1 MKNSILVIFKKELAR
16 FFGDKRLFFTTV
28 LLPGLVI
35 FIMYSIMGDT
45 MSSTF
50 GSEDKVF
57 DVAAANIPLSLQ
69 SAFES
74 EQYNIINYE
83 IGDIEKIKSK
93 IADKEYELCVVFP
106 DNFDEALK
114 NYKGGNAKENA
125 PNVQIYYNS
134 ASIDSSNAYAQMR
147 DVLSGAEEQVCNVFN
162 VNYSPDNEENIYD
175 MASEEESSGMLFAM
189 VLPMIL
195 MTLMYSSCAALAP
208 ESIAGE
214 KERGTIASLLITPIP
229 RNHIVIGKVMAL
241 SVMALL
247 SGLSSFL
254 GTLLSMPKLVGTM
267 GDEMSGI
274 SAAYYSPFDFFMLI
288 LVILS
293 TVILFITAISIF
305 STIAK
310 NVKEASTMVLPLM
323 IVVMLI
329 SFSSMYSS
337 QAKEELVWYLIPV
350 YNSVESM
357 VGIFLFSA
365 SPVSVL
371 VTIAVNLIAS
381 TAGFFV
387 LSKLFKNENV
397 MFGK

>member
-74 EQYNIINYE
+74 DQYNIINYE

-106 DNFDEALK
+106 DSFDEALK

>member
-74 EQYNIINYE
+74 DQYNIINYE

-134 ASIDSSNAYAQMR
+134 ASIDSSHAYAQMR

>member
-106 DNFDEALK
+106 DSFDEALK

-134 ASIDSSNAYAQMR
+134 ASIDSSHAYAQMR

>member
-134 ASIDSSNAYAQMR
+134 ASIDSSHAYAQMR

>member
-74 EQYNIINYE
+74 DQYNIINYE

-195 MTLMYSSCAALAP
+195 D
-208 ESIAGE
+208 I
-214 KERGTIASLLITPIP
+214 
-229 RNHIVIGKVMAL
+229 
-241 SVMALL
+241 
-247 SGLSSFL
+247 
-254 GTLLSMPKLVGTM
+254 
-267 GDEMSGI
+267 
-274 SAAYYSPFDFFMLI
+274 
-288 LVILS
+288 
-293 TVILFITAISIF
+293 
-305 STIAK
+305 
-310 NVKEASTMVLPLM
+310 
-323 IVVMLI
+323 
-329 SFSSMYSS
+329 
-337 QAKEELVWYLIPV
+337 
-350 YNSVESM
+350 
-357 VGIFLFSA
+357 
-365 SPVSVL
+365 
-371 VTIAVNLIAS
+371 
-381 TAGFFV
+381 
-387 LSKLFKNENV
+387 
-397 MFGK
+397 